1 MSDHEGTSGAVDDE
15 LSLPKATVQKLIA
28 EILPKDILS
37 SKESRDLIIECCVE
51 FIHMISTEANEICE
65 KEAKKTI
72 SPEHIVGA
80 LKVSFCDR
88 CRRGC
93 STASVRHLGSNR
105 MSRRLKA
112 CSRTTN
118 RPRRYVNGTTSTL
131 PAHCSTRETQDR
143 EKKTSKFEASGKSE
157 EELLNEQ
164 EKLFAASRAR
174 FQAGQ

>member
-80 LKVSFCDR
+80 LKTLGFESYVEEVE
-88 CRRGC
+88 
-93 STASVRHLGSNR
+93 SV
-105 MSRRLKA
+105 LKDHKQA
-112 CSRTTN
+112 
-118 RPRRYVNGTTSTL
+118 
-131 PAHCSTRETQDR
+131 QKDR

>member
-80 LKVSFCDR
+80 LK
-88 CRRGC
+88 
-93 STASVRHLGSNR
+93 TLGFESYVEEVEGV
-105 MSRRLKA
+105 LKDHKQA
-112 CSRTTN
+112 
-118 RPRRYVNGTTSTL
+118 
-131 PAHCSTRETQDR
+131 QKDR

>member
-1 MSDHEGTSGAVDDE
+1 MSDHEGPSGAADDE

-80 LKVSFCDR
+80 LK
-88 CRRGC
+88 
-93 STASVRHLGSNR
+93 TLGFESYIEEVEGV
-105 MSRRLKA
+105 LKDHKQA
-112 CSRTTN
+112 
-118 RPRRYVNGTTSTL
+118 
-131 PAHCSTRETQDR
+131 QKDR

-157 EELLNEQ
+157 EQLLAEQ
-164 EKLFAASRAR
+164 QQLFEASRAR

>member
-80 LKVSFCDR
+80 LKTLGFESYVEEVE
-88 CRRGC
+88 
-93 STASVRHLGSNR
+93 SV
-105 MSRRLKA
+105 LKDHKQA
-112 CSRTTN
+112 
-118 RPRRYVNGTTSTL
+118 
-131 PAHCSTRETQDR
+131 QKDR

-157 EELLNEQ
+157 EELWSEQ

>member
-1 MSDHEGTSGAVDDE
+1 MSDHEGPSAAADDE

-80 LKVSFCDR
+80 LK
-88 CRRGC
+88 
-93 STASVRHLGSNR
+93 TLGFESYIEEVEGV
-105 MSRRLKA
+105 LKDHKQA
-112 CSRTTN
+112 
-118 RPRRYVNGTTSTL
+118 
-131 PAHCSTRETQDR
+131 QKDR

-157 EELLNEQ
+157 EQLLAEQ
-164 EKLFAASRAR
+164 EQLFEASRAR
-174 FQAGQ
+174 FHAGQ

>member
-1 MSDHEGTSGAVDDE
+1 MSDHEGPSGAADDE

-65 KEAKKTI
+65 KESKKTI

-80 LKVSFCDR
+80 LK
-88 CRRGC
+88 
-93 STASVRHLGSNR
+93 TLGFESYVEEVEGV
-105 MSRRLKA
+105 LKDHKQA
-112 CSRTTN
+112 QR
-118 RPRRYVNGTTSTL
+118 
-131 PAHCSTRETQDR
+131 DR

-157 EELLNEQ
+157 EELLREQ
-164 EKLFAASRAR
+164 ERLFAASRAR
-174 FQAGQ
+174 FEATQ

>member
-1 MSDHEGTSGAVDDE
+1 MSDHEGPSGAADDE

-80 LKVSFCDR
+80 LK
-88 CRRGC
+88 
-93 STASVRHLGSNR
+93 TLGFESYVEEVEGV
-105 MSRRLKA
+105 LKDHKQA
-112 CSRTTN
+112 
-118 RPRRYVNGTTSTL
+118 
-131 PAHCSTRETQDR
+131 QKDR

-157 EELLNEQ
+157 EQLLAEQ
-164 EKLFAASRAR
+164 EQLFEASRAR
-174 FQAGQ
+174 FHAGQ